1 MRRSRHSLV
10 TRSVRAQLT
19 SVLPA
24 LRAHTRHARV
34 PTSCARVTVAS
45 RSPTPTTGGSTPSG
59 RAQPDHQSG
68 HQLFDNCRS
77 IVTPGSRHAAPGR
90 YTRAS
95 RLTGRAPGSYPGT
108 DWVRDPGRAPRRRS
122 STGWSVGPSSRRVRV
137 RVPSVA
143 PCRRGPTDK
152 APDYESGGCRFDSCR
167 RHHLAVAQRSRA
179 PPSEGGGRT
188 FESCRRGPASDND
201 QALVAQE
208 AERVPGTDEVV
219 GANPTEGPT
228 EGIRPDE
235 EPVCYAGTGRQPV
248 WVRVPPLPPW
258 KRSGW
263 IRSLSRKQV
272 GVARPL
278 GVRVAPL
285 PHSPRWSRGQDT
297 GPSTRRPGFD
307 SPSRYSHTST
317 QMPEET
323 KRSRARRAGRRSGV
337 DSAR

>member
-1 MRRSRHSLV
+1 MRRRPME
-10 TRSVRAQLT
+10 A
-19 SVLPA
+19 
-24 LRAHTRHARV
+24 ARL
-34 PTSCARVTVAS
+34 
-45 RSPTPTTGGSTPSG
+45 
-59 RAQPDHQSG
+59 QQ
-68 HQLFDNCRS
+68 
-77 IVTPGSRHAAPGR
+77 
-90 YTRAS
+90 
-95 RLTGRAPGSYPGT
+95 
-108 DWVRDPGRAPRRRS
+108 
-122 STGWSVGPSSRRVRV
+122 
-137 RVPSVA
+137 
-143 PCRRGPTDK
+143 
-152 APDYESGGCRFDSCR
+152 
-167 RHHLAVAQRSRA
+167 HH
-179 PPSEGGGRT
+179 
-188 FESCRRGPASDND
+188 
-201 QALVAQE
+201 ALVAQE

-235 EPVCYAGTGRQPV
+235 EPVCYAGTGRQPL
-248 WVRVPPLPPW
+248 WVRVPPLPLW

-285 PHSPRWSRGQDT
+285 PHSPRTRRSEAVLGERDGAAESTMPRWSRGQDT

-337 DSAR
+337 DSARWSSGKTSGCYPEGGGSNPSLAATTLGGRGVQARGCQSWR